1 MFPRRGSTWNID
13 SSSGVVTEDVTI
25 HAGGFLEQ
33 LGEGGHIYRRVKIIR
48 RPGRLMALNADG
60 FHSTSTGTG
69 PTLLD
74 PEISFTGD
82 DHLNTLARM
91 LVISK
96 PLNTTASATPATSL
110 AMLDVSGVAL
120 DPGDALSFYKLLPGK
135 HPPRNPMLGAGLVRT
150 SAPVTD
156 PALIKQCHAASDAM
170 GKPPFN
176 A

>member
-1 MFPRRGSTWNID
+1 
-13 SSSGVVTEDVTI
+13 
-25 HAGGFLEQ
+25 
-33 LGEGGHIYRRVKIIR
+33 
-48 RPGRLMALNADG
+48 MALNADG